1 MVQKV
6 EGDYLNHILHALDDV
21 LDEDTN
27 DLIIKLA
34 HVSNRDKSAF
44 ICVNQKFQK
53 E

>member
-1 MVQKV
+1 MI
-6 EGDYLNHILHALDDV
+6 NILDDV
-21 LDEDTN
+21 LDEVTN
-27 DLIIKLA
+27 DFIIKLA